1 VWLATTGATPPSE
14 PDRIEMIP
22 KSERTIREIRILC
35 ISDTPYGFELTQQTV
50 EVCFEAGMK
59 IKKTDYKAG
68 RVGWLIGCHPAES
81 HKYL

>member
-1 VWLATTGATPPSE
+1 
-14 PDRIEMIP
+14 
-22 KSERTIREIRILC
+22 LC
-35 ISDTPYGFELTQQTV
+35 ISDTPYGIELTQQTV